1 MAKKRIA
8 KVSKLQ
14 FLGGGA
20 KPGPALASA
29 GINMP
34 QFCTDFNNLSPAF
47 GAVQHNRPRTLRGDF
62 ELLFENAQHRR
73 GYFALAQAVKPD
85 FTHLRRRIRGK
96 LRIEP

>member
-34 QFCTDFNNLSPAF
+34 QFSTDFNNMTS
-47 GAVQHNRPRTLRGDF
+47 DS
-62 ELLFENAQHRR
+62 
-73 GYFALAQAVKPD
+73 K
-85 FTHLRRRIRGK
+85 
-96 LRIEP
+96 